1 MNAQNNQNEIN
12 VGVDT
17 GKTQLD
23 IYIRPLNSYFVVS
36 NDEVGIKEAIKT
48 IKKYKVTRIVIEATG
63 RLEQPFI
70 IACAKANLPFVIS
83 NPVRIKKFAGAINQ
97 QAKTDK
103 LDAQLIAYYAEVMK
117 PDLSQLKPEDIRLM
131 SDLLSRRRQLMEM
144 QTMEKNR
151 LQIMP
156 KEITSSIKPVL
167 TVMKNQLDKIDNK
180 LQKLIDSRDEYKI
193 KNDIIQSVPG
203 VGKVVAFNLISEMPE
218 LGYINNKEASS
229 LVGVAPFNRESG
241 SYKGNRMIRGGRSQ
255 IRTAMYMAMMSAIQC
270 NRTFKEYYQRLV
282 AAGKPKKVA
291 IIACIRKLVITLNSM
306 VRDGIYWDPK
316 MS

>member
-1 MNAQNNQNEIN
+1 MNTINNQNEIN

-23 IYIRPLNSYFVVS
+23 IYIRPLDIYFVVT
-36 NDEVGIKEAIKT
+36 NDENGIKTAITK
-48 IKKYKVTRIVIEATG
+48 IKKHKVTRVVIEATG

-70 IACAKANLPFVIS
+70 LACAKAKIPFVVA
-83 NPVRIKKFAGAINQ
+83 NPVRIKRFAGVINQ
-97 QAKTDK
+97 KAKTDK
-103 LDAQLIAYYAEVMK
+103 LDAKLIAHYAEMVK
-117 PDLSQLKPEDIRLM
+117 PSLSKLKAEDIRLM
-131 SDLLSRRRQLMEM
+131 SDLLSRRRQLMGI

-156 KEITSSIKPVL
+156 KEITSSINPVL
-167 TVMKNQLDKIDNK
+167 TVLKNQLEKIDKK
-180 LQKLIDSRDEYKI
+180 LHKLIENCDDYKI
-193 KNDIIQSVPG
+193 KNDIVQSVPG
-203 VGKVVAFNLISEMPE
+203 VGNVVAFNLISEMPE
-218 LGYINNKEASS
+218 LGYITNKEASS

-241 SYKGNRMIRGGRSQ
+241 TYKGKRMIRGGRSQ

-270 NRTFKEYYQRLV
+270 NPVFKATYQRLL

-306 VRDGIYWDPK
+306 VRDGVYWDPK
-316 MS
+316 IN

>member
-23 IYIRPLNSYFVVS
+23 IYIRPLDIYFVVS

-48 IKKYKVTRIVIEATG
+48 IKKHKVTRIVIEATG

-70 IACAKANLPFVIS
+70 MACAKANLPFVIA

-156 KEITSSIKPVL
+156 KEIISSIKPVL

-306 VRDGIYWDPK
+306 VRDGVY
-316 MS
+316 

>member
-23 IYIRPLNSYFVVS
+23 IYIRPLDIYFVVS
-36 NDEVGIKEAIKT
+36 NDEVGIKKAIKT
-48 IKKYKVTRIVIEATG
+48 IKKHKVTRIVIEATG

-70 IACAKANLPFVIS
+70 MACAKANLPFVIA

-117 PDLSQLKPEDIRLM
+117 PDLSQIKPEDIRLM

-156 KEITSSIKPVL
+156 KEMTSSIKPVL
-167 TVMKNQLDKIDNK
+167 TVIKNQLDKIDNK

-306 VRDGIYWDPK
+306 VRDGVYWDPK

>member
-1 MNAQNNQNEIN
+1 MNTINNQNEIN

-23 IYIRPLNSYFVVS
+23 IYIRPLDIYFVVS
-36 NDEVGIKEAIKT
+36 NDEVGIKEAIMR
-48 IKKYKVTRIVIEATG
+48 IKKHKVTRVVIEATG

-70 IACAKANLPFVIS
+70 LACAKAKISFVVA
-83 NPVRIKKFAGAINQ
+83 NPVRIKRFAGVINQ
-97 QAKTDK
+97 KAKTDK
-103 LDAQLIAYYAEVMK
+103 LDAKLIAHYAEMVK
-117 PDLSQLKPEDIRLM
+117 PDLSKLKADDIRLM
-131 SDLLSRRRQLMEM
+131 SDLLSRRRQLMGI

-156 KEITSSIKPVL
+156 KEIISSISPVL
-167 TVMKNQLDKIDNK
+167 TVLKNQLEKIDNK
-180 LQKLIDSRDEYKI
+180 LHKLIESCDDYKI
-193 KNDIIQSVPG
+193 KNDIVQSVPG
-203 VGKVVAFNLISEMPE
+203 VGNVVAFNLISEMPE
-218 LGYINNKEASS
+218 LGYITNKEASS

-241 SYKGNRMIRGGRSQ
+241 TYKGKRMIRGGRSQ

-270 NRTFKEYYQRLV
+270 NPVFKATYQRLV

-306 VRDGIYWDPK
+306 VRDGVYWDPK
-316 MS
+316 MN